1 MFCFGKMATFNFRIF
16 EVLIMKKGIHPE
28 YVPCKVTCVTSGKE
42 IEVMSIK
49 PELRI
54 DISSFCH
61 PFYTGSDKVVD
72 TAGRVEKFKQRYN
85 LNK

>member
-1 MFCFGKMATFNFRIF
+1 
-16 EVLIMKKGIHPE
+16 MKKGIHPE

-42 IEVMSIK
+42 IEVFITY
-49 PELRI
+49 PEIII

-72 TAGRVEKFKQRYN
+72 AAGRVEKFK
-85 LNK
+85 